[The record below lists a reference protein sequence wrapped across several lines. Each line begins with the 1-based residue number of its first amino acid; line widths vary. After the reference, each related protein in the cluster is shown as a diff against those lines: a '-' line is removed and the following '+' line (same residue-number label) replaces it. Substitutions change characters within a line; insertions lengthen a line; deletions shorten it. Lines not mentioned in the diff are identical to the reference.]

1 MRIMPVL
8 ETEHLIIRP
17 FTMADVTAVYQLY
30 LAIGWSDPNA
40 SPEQEMEAR
49 RDYVQWSALNHY
61 ALAQLGQPPY
71 GDRAVVSRE
80 TDQLIGMCGLVP
92 CVDAF
97 GQLPYFGGNQ
107 DGLRTAEVGLM
118 WAIAPAYQGRGYATE
133 TAEALIN
140 FAFTVEKLK
149 RIIATTTYDNVA
161 SQGVMRK
168 LGMLIEHNPLPD
180 PPWLQVVG
188 ILENYTVNSEQ

>member
-17 FTMADVTAVYQLY
+17 FTMADVAAVYQLY

-49 RDYVQWSALNHY
+49 RDYVQWSALNHV
-61 ALAQLGQPPY
+61 ALARLGQPPY

-118 WAIAPAYQGRGYATE
+118 WAIAPTSQGRGYATE
-133 TAEALIN
+133 AAQALID
-140 FAFTVEKLK
+140 FAFNGERLK
-149 RIIATTTYDNVA
+149 RVVATTTYDNVA
-161 SQGVMRK
+161 SQRVMRK

-188 ILENYTVNSEQ
+188 ILENYAVNSEQ